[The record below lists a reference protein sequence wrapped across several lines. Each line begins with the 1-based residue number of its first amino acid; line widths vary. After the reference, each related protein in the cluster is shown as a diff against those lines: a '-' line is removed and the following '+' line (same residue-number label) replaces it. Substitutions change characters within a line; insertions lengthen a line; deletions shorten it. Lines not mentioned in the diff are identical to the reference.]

1 MGTVIDGRYC
11 IKKKLPEG
19 NMSTVYVCSDIMSDE
34 NDIVALKVFN
44 KVIKDSV
51 SELQN
56 KIFYREVES
65 LERAEHPNIVKILDK
80 GYDEKLNCYYIVL
93 EYISGKDLDKSY
105 DSVFTWEFTDKIKL
119 VCQIID
125 AVSYL
130 HQKNIIH
137 RDLKPS
143 NIIISD
149 DDVVKIIDF
158 GVSKIKDT
166 FYNEFTVVN
175 FATPKYAAPE
185 QLAGNE
191 VTTQSD
197 IFSLGKIFFEI
208 FSGERINQEEQ
219 IQIEKVPLKI
229 RNIIAGMLELDVD
242 KRYKN
247 LIEVKKN
254 IDKIEID
261 DLRNKSLVVKTT
273 QKIAKKM
280 YEEHFISRKEL
291 ALAIANL
298 NGDLSGKTYI
308 CAGKNKNSYMIV
320 GKQYTLICCIDKEN
334 KRRLSAV
341 DIRFYDASYLE
352 MLREQGLE
360 IPYMIKFYANSI
372 QSVSNEIDANDVL
385 EEARAFFAERNN
397 RKSEDIISRD
407 ITNKWREILKLQ
419 RRNLEESKNIL
430 KYKGYL
436 YNEKE
441 DYIIVELDNE
451 HSDIQ
456 FTHDDLLSMTDRY
469 NFNKSFSV
477 GYMQEVVDNKL
488 YITLS
493 PNANINRIAPSGE
506 ISIDKQMIESA
517 LNRQEK
523 ALRMVQ
529 YGEIVNPKISEIIYN
544 PSLAKNRNDIL
555 MDSEECAS
563 KYIDAPKLRSLEG
576 ALGAEDI
583 YLLQGPP
590 GTGKTTFISELVYQI
605 LKREK
610 KSKILI
616 ASQSNVAVDNS
627 LSKIKGLLPN
637 ISMIRV
643 GIREKFSENVIEYT
657 FENFCKSWG
666 DDVIKKCEEALKA
679 YKKELDIN
687 QEIFEK
693 NSVITE
699 IEELAKNIQEWNAE
713 KQEALYQKQSIDVQL
728 EHWSKMNLKLEGII
742 SDISKEKD
750 KNFDASISKIL
761 EDFSENVQLIDMYY
775 SELLDGVGE
784 ISHKKMAV
792 ERQLKEVETN
802 IINGKKEIDEWKEIL
817 GIKNTDEYT
826 SVKRKIE
833 VELKENQ
840 KKYNHLSKIES
851 ICKEWQ
857 QRVKAGNDLYQECL
871 MDVSVVGATCL
882 GITNLSSKSD
892 LRFDWVIIDEAGK
905 ATPPEILVPIGL
917 GKKIILV
924 GDHKQLPPVVDSEL
938 DKDNLEELE
947 ITKEDLEKS
956 LFEYL
961 EERISPDC
969 KNILNEQYRMH
980 PVIGEMV
987 SEMFYKDENLISKT
1001 KADDKTIETEMWGR
1015 KAIVWLS
1022 TNKKRES
1029 KEEVVNRSQHRTYR
1043 NVCECD
1049 VIFKYLLNL
1058 DKDFRKQGINKD
1070 IGIIA
1075 GYRAQ
1080 RDYLNRTFES
1090 RYHMAFTNIK
1100 IEINTV
1106 DAFQGRETDIIFYS
1120 IVRCNDKGDI
1130 GFLSDVRR
1138 LNVAFSRARE
1148 LLIIVGNHV
1157 AVTRRPTI
1165 YNSPNPFYEV
1175 LQYIYEHDQDCYL
1188 SEV

>member
-1 MGTVIDGRYC
+1 MGSIIDGRYQ
-11 IKKKLPEG
+11 IKRRLPEG
-19 NMSTVYVCSDIMSDE
+19 NMSTVYLCNDIMSDD
-34 NDIVALKVFN
+34 NDIVAIKVFN
-44 KVIKDSV
+44 KVINGSI

-65 LERAEHPNIVKILDK
+65 LERAEHLNVVKIKDK
-80 GYDEKLNCYYIVL
+80 GYDEKLNSFYIVL
-93 EYISGKDLDKSY
+93 EYISGKDLGQLFDI
-105 DSVFTWEFTDKIKL
+105 VVGWGFEEKINI
-119 VCQIID
+119 VSQITE
-125 AVSYL
+125 AVGYL

-149 DDVVKIIDF
+149 ENLVKIIDF

-185 QLAGNE
+185 QLAGKE
-191 VTTQSD
+191 VTVQSD
-197 IFSLGKIFFEI
+197 IFSLGKIYYEI
-208 FSGERINQEEQ
+208 FSGGILNQDEQ
-219 IQIEKVPLKI
+219 IQLEKVPTKI
-229 RNIIAGMLELDVD
+229 RNIISGMLEVD
-242 KRYKN
+242 TAKRYKS
-247 LIEVKKN
+247 LFDVKKD
-254 IDKIEID
+254 IDKIGIE
-261 DLRNKSLVVKTT
+261 DLQNKSLVIKATH
-273 QKIAKKM
+273 KLANKM
-280 YEEHFISRKEL
+280 FEEHYIPRKEV
-291 ALAIANL
+291 ALAIANI
-298 NGDLSGKTYI
+298 GSDFEGKVYL
-308 CAGKNKNSYMIV
+308 CKGRNASSYMLI
-320 GKQYTLICCIDKEN
+320 GKQFVLVCCIDKEN
-334 KRRLSAV
+334 IKRLSAV

-352 MLREQGLE
+352 MLREQALE
-360 IPYMIKFYANSI
+360 IPYKIKLYANSV
-372 QSVSNEIDANDVL
+372 QFVSNEIDANDVL
-385 EEARAFFAERNN
+385 GEGKNFFAARDNKKN
-397 RKSEDIISRD
+397 EDIISRD

-419 RRNLEESKNIL
+419 RENLEEAKNTL
-430 KYKGYL
+430 KYKKYT
-436 YNEKE
+436 YNEND

-451 HSDIQ
+451 HGEIQ

-477 GYMQEVVDNKL
+477 GYMQEIRDNEL
-488 YITLS
+488 RITLS
-493 PNANINRIAPSGE
+493 ANAYINRIAPSGE

-544 PSLAKNRNDIL
+544 PSLARNKNDVL
-555 MDSEECAS
+555 MSSQECAS
-563 KYIDAPKLRSLEG
+563 KYIDEPKLKSLEG
-576 ALGAEDI
+576 ALGAEDL

-605 LKREK
+605 LRRDAR
-610 KSKILI
+610 SKILI

-637 ISMIRV
+637 VSMIRV
-643 GIREKFSENVIEYT
+643 GIREKFSENIIEYT

-666 DDVIKKCEEALKA
+666 NDVIKKCEEALTS
-679 YKKELDIN
+679 YKKKLGID
-687 QEIFEK
+687 QSIFEK

-699 IEELAKNIQEWNAE
+699 IEDLVANIKEWNE
-713 KQEALYQKQSIDVQL
+713 EKQSIQSKKNDIDKQI
-728 EHWSKMNLKLEGII
+728 EKWSTMNLKLENII
-742 SDISKEKD
+742 LEISKEKE
-750 KNFDASISKIL
+750 KSIEASVSKIL
-761 EDFSENVQLIDMYY
+761 EDFSENIQLIGLYY
-775 SELLDGVGE
+775 SELIEKVGDL
-784 ISHKKMAV
+784 SYKK
-792 ERQLKEVETN
+792 KEVEGQLIEIETK
-802 IINGKKEIDEWKEIL
+802 INAGEKEISDWQDIL
-817 GIKNTDEYT
+817 GIKDIDEYEV
-826 SVKRKIE
+826 VKKKIQ

-840 KKYNHLSKIES
+840 KKYNQLSKIES

-871 MDVSVVGATCL
+871 TDVCVVGATCL

-924 GDHKQLPPVVDSEL
+924 GDHKQLPPVVDSAL
-938 DKDNLEELE
+938 DKDSLEELE

-961 EERISPDC
+961 EERINPCC

-980 PVIGEMV
+980 PVIGKMV

-1001 KADDKTIETEMWGR
+1001 KAEEKSIETDLWGK

-1022 TNKKRES
+1022 TNKRRES
-1029 KEEVVNRSQHRTYR
+1029 REEAINRSQHKTYR
-1043 NVCECD
+1043 NICESD
-1049 VIFKYLLNL
+1049 VIFEYLLIL
-1058 DKDFRKQGINKD
+1058 DKDFRKRDVHKVV
-1070 IGIIA
+1070 GIIA

-1080 RDYLNRTFES
+1080 RDYLNRVFES
-1090 RYHMAFTNIK
+1090 RYHMTFSNIK

-1120 IVRCNDKGDI
+1120 VVRCNSEGDI

-1148 LLIIVGNHV
+1148 LLVIVGNHE
-1157 AVTRRPTI
+1157 AVTKRPMI
-1165 YNSPNPFYEV
+1165 YNKPNPFYEV
-1175 LQYIYEHDQDCYL
+1175 VQYIYEHDKDCCL
-1188 SEV
+1188 REV

>member
-1 MGTVIDGRYC
+1 
-11 IKKKLPEG
+11 
-19 NMSTVYVCSDIMSDE
+19 
-34 NDIVALKVFN
+34 
-44 KVIKDSV
+44 
-51 SELQN
+51 
-56 KIFYREVES
+56 
-65 LERAEHPNIVKILDK
+65 
-80 GYDEKLNCYYIVL
+80 
-93 EYISGKDLDKSY
+93 
-105 DSVFTWEFTDKIKL
+105 
-119 VCQIID
+119 
-125 AVSYL
+125 
-130 HQKNIIH
+130 
-137 RDLKPS
+137 
-143 NIIISD
+143 
-149 DDVVKIIDF
+149 
-158 GVSKIKDT
+158 
-166 FYNEFTVVN
+166 
-175 FATPKYAAPE
+175 
-185 QLAGNE
+185 
-191 VTTQSD
+191 
-197 IFSLGKIFFEI
+197 
-208 FSGERINQEEQ
+208 
-219 IQIEKVPLKI
+219 
-229 RNIIAGMLELDVD
+229 
-242 KRYKN
+242 
-247 LIEVKKN
+247 
-254 IDKIEID
+254 
-261 DLRNKSLVVKTT
+261 
-273 QKIAKKM
+273 
-280 YEEHFISRKEL
+280 
-291 ALAIANL
+291 
-298 NGDLSGKTYI
+298 
-308 CAGKNKNSYMIV
+308 
-320 GKQYTLICCIDKEN
+320 
-334 KRRLSAV
+334 
-341 DIRFYDASYLE
+341 
-352 MLREQGLE
+352 
-360 IPYMIKFYANSI
+360 
-372 QSVSNEIDANDVL
+372 
-385 EEARAFFAERNN
+385 
-397 RKSEDIISRD
+397 
-407 ITNKWREILKLQ
+407 
-419 RRNLEESKNIL
+419 
-430 KYKGYL
+430 
-436 YNEKE
+436 
-441 DYIIVELDNE
+441 
-451 HSDIQ
+451 
-456 FTHDDLLSMTDRY
+456 
-469 NFNKSFSV
+469 
-477 GYMQEVVDNKL
+477 
-488 YITLS
+488 
-493 PNANINRIAPSGE
+493 
-506 ISIDKQMIESA
+506 
-517 LNRQEK
+517 
-523 ALRMVQ
+523 
-529 YGEIVNPKISEIIYN
+529 
-544 PSLAKNRNDIL
+544 
-555 MDSEECAS
+555 
-563 KYIDAPKLRSLEG
+563 
-576 ALGAEDI
+576 
-583 YLLQGPP
+583 
-590 GTGKTTFISELVYQI
+590 
-605 LKREK
+605 
-610 KSKILI
+610 
-616 ASQSNVAVDNS
+616 
-627 LSKIKGLLPN
+627 
-637 ISMIRV
+637 
-643 GIREKFSENVIEYT
+643 
-657 FENFCKSWG
+657 
-666 DDVIKKCEEALKA
+666 
-679 YKKELDIN
+679 
-687 QEIFEK
+687 
-693 NSVITE
+693 
-699 IEELAKNIQEWNAE
+699 
-713 KQEALYQKQSIDVQL
+713 
-728 EHWSKMNLKLEGII
+728 
-742 SDISKEKD
+742 
-750 KNFDASISKIL
+750 
-761 EDFSENVQLIDMYY
+761 MYY